1 MTLEEK
7 AEKEYLNEL
16 ENGIYHDMEIQE
28 DVLKLRIENEQLKK
42 NDVEKALEVLMNNG
56 NLFFK
61 DYEGK
66 VSPISYCDVD
76 NGKIIFME

>member
-1 MTLEEK
+1 MDK
-7 AEKEYLNEL
+7 EKEYLNEL
-16 ENGIYHDMEIQE
+16 ENGIYQDMEIQ

-42 NDVEKALEVLMNNG
+42 NDIEKALEILMDNG

-66 VSPISYCDVD
+66 VSTISYCNVD